1 MKKKKLIITFSGGE
15 TSAFM
20 AQWILNN
27 KKDEFEIICVF
38 ANTGQENEE
47 TLDFVEKCDKEFNLN
62 LVWVEAV
69 VNPKFGEG
77 VRHRIVDYKT
87 ASRNGQPFED
97 LISKMGMP
105 NQSAPFCTRDLKLN
119 PIKSY
124 LRSIKWKNYWT
135 AIGIRADEFDR
146 INPNRLKERIY
157 YPLVSDIQMT
167 KPMVNFWWNQQPF
180 RLNLKGYQGNV
191 CFYCGEHIDDSDIH
205 VDHVLPR
212 QVIRHDEIWNLVL
225 SHSLCN
231 LHKDDFLVGKHY
243 LEKLILRNEN
253 IMGSNHPW
261 KKKISETLGATKN
274 ERIKTTLKHYD
285 DVKVVLNNRYWE
297 NSPSY
302 NRETDP
308 FYKRLITVINNR

>member
-1 MKKKKLIITFSGGE
+1 MKTINSKQKKKLIILFSGGE

-27 KKDEFEIICVF
+27 KKDEFEIVCVF

-69 VNPKFGEG
+69 INPKFGEG

-124 LRSIKWKNYWT
+124 LRSIGWKKYWT

-146 INPNRLKERIY
+146 INSNRLKERLY

-167 KPMVNFWWNQQPF
+167 KPMVNFWWNQQSF
-180 RLNLKGYQGNV
+180 RLNLKGYQGNCKWCYKKSTNKLLTICV
-191 CFYCGEHIDDSDIH
+191 ENPEYFDFPKKMEEKYENYVPNTRKNYDVPIRFFRGNKSVNDLFELSKAPFKKSKNDATIYSWQTSIFDDNTLD
-205 VDHVLPR
+205 
-212 QVIRHDEIWNLVL
+212 L
-225 SHSLCN
+225 SNGCEESCE
-231 LHKDDFLVGKHY
+231 VY
-243 LEKLILRNEN
+243 
-253 IMGSNHPW
+253 
-261 KKKISETLGATKN
+261 
-274 ERIKTTLKHYD
+274 
-285 DVKVVLNNRYWE
+285 
-297 NSPSY
+297 
-302 NRETDP
+302 
-308 FYKRLITVINNR
+308 

>member
-1 MKKKKLIITFSGGE
+1 MQKKKLIISFSGGE

-20 AQWILNN
+20 SQWILNN
-27 KKDEFEIICVF
+27 KKDEFEIVCVF

-69 VNPKFGEG
+69 INPKFGEG

-124 LRSIKWKNYWT
+124 LRSIGWKKYWT

-146 INPNRLKERIY
+146 INPNRLKERLY

-180 RLNLKGYQGNV
+180 RLNLKGYQGNCKWCYKKSTNKLLTICV
-191 CFYCGEHIDDSDIH
+191 ENPEYFDFPKKMEEKYENYVPNTRKNYDVPIRFFRGNKSVNDLFELSKAPFKKSKNDATIYTWQTSIFDDNTLD
-205 VDHVLPR
+205 
-212 QVIRHDEIWNLVL
+212 L
-225 SHSLCN
+225 SNGCEESCE
-231 LHKDDFLVGKHY
+231 VY
-243 LEKLILRNEN
+243 
-253 IMGSNHPW
+253 
-261 KKKISETLGATKN
+261 
-274 ERIKTTLKHYD
+274 
-285 DVKVVLNNRYWE
+285 
-297 NSPSY
+297 
-302 NRETDP
+302 
-308 FYKRLITVINNR
+308 

>member
-1 MKKKKLIITFSGGE
+1 MQKKKLIISFSGGE

-20 AQWILNN
+20 SQWILNN

-69 VNPKFGEG
+69 INPKFGEG

-119 PIKSY
+119 PIISY
-124 LRSIKWKNYWT
+124 LRSIGWKKYWT

-146 INPNRLKERIY
+146 INPNRLKERLY

-180 RLNLKGYQGNV
+180 RLNLKGYQGNCKWCYKKSTNKLLTICV
-191 CFYCGEHIDDSDIH
+191 ENPEYFDFPKKMEEKYENYVPNTRKNYDVPIRFFRGNKSVNDLFELSKAPFKKSKNDATIYSWQTSIFDDNTLDLSNGCEESC
-205 VDHVLPR
+205 
-212 QVIRHDEIWNLVL
+212 EI
-225 SHSLCN
+225 
-231 LHKDDFLVGKHY
+231 Y
-243 LEKLILRNEN
+243 
-253 IMGSNHPW
+253 
-261 KKKISETLGATKN
+261 
-274 ERIKTTLKHYD
+274 
-285 DVKVVLNNRYWE
+285 
-297 NSPSY
+297 
-302 NRETDP
+302 
-308 FYKRLITVINNR
+308 